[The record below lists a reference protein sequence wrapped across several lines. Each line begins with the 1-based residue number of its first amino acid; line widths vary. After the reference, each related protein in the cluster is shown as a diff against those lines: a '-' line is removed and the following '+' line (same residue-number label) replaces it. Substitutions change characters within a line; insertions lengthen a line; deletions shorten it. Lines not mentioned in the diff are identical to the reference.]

1 MPAEHGVIY
10 TKRWVVDFVLDLAGY
25 VSGSGITNKVIV
37 EPSCGCGA
45 FMVSIVERLADEATR
60 RGTSWED
67 LADAVHGYDIDIAS
81 IDVTKRAVVDVLIA
95 KGCPD
100 GTAIRLANTWLIHGD
115 FILSEVPIC
124 DFIVG
129 NPPYV
134 RAIDIDRDK
143 RALYCSTLTSVTS
156 GCDLYVSFFDKGL
169 SILKRDG
176 VLCFICADRWLQ
188 NAYGGACAHVLVRH
202 MTWTCWLGC
211 TELMRSTTR
220 LTLIRR

>member
-188 NAYGGACAHVLVRH
+188 NAYGRRLRARVSSSYDLDMLVRMH
-202 MTWTCWLGC
+202 GVDAFDD
-211 TELMRSTTR
+211 
-220 LTLIRR
+220 

>member
-100 GTAIRLANTWLIHGD
+100 GTAIRL
-115 FILSEVPIC
+115 PIR
-124 DFIVG
+124 G
-129 NPPYV
+129 
-134 RAIDIDRDK
+134 
-143 RALYCSTLTSVTS
+143 
-156 GCDLYVSFFDKGL
+156 
-169 SILKRDG
+169 
-176 VLCFICADRWLQ
+176 
-188 NAYGGACAHVLVRH
+188 
-202 MTWTCWLGC
+202 
-211 TELMRSTTR
+211 
-220 LTLIRR
+220 

>member
-81 IDVTKRAVVDVLIA
+81 IDVTKTCCSRRTHSEGVSRWHGNTTCQYVVNSWGLYPERSAHLRFYCREPTVCA
-95 KGCPD
+95 
-100 GTAIRLANTWLIHGD
+100 
-115 FILSEVPIC
+115 C
-124 DFIVG
+124 D
-129 NPPYV
+129 
-134 RAIDIDRDK
+134 
-143 RALYCSTLTSVTS
+143 
-156 GCDLYVSFFDKGL
+156 
-169 SILKRDG
+169 
-176 VLCFICADRWLQ
+176 
-188 NAYGGACAHVLVRH
+188 
-202 MTWTCWLGC
+202 
-211 TELMRSTTR
+211 
-220 LTLIRR
+220 